1 MQTFYSVIQ
10 NLLPFEWA
18 SYNFMNNALLA
29 VLIIAPVFGLVG
41 TMVVNNQMAFFSD
54 ALGHSALTGV
64 ALGVM
69 LGFRDP
75 VVAAVMFAI
84 LFAVAISEVKSVG
97 NCSADTIISVFS
109 SAALAVGIALLSKNG
124 NFSKYNTYLIGDLLS
139 VTPSE
144 LLTLLCTMVAIL
156 LIWYLIYRQLILI
169 SLNRS
174 LAKSRG
180 IKVRFIENIFIVI
193 VAILVTV
200 SVSRVGILIINSMLI
215 LPAAASRNIAKNVRA
230 YMSIA
235 VVISVA
241 CGILG
246 LISSFY
252 LNTSAGA
259 AIILF
264 IASVFFVSLLT
275 SLFGKRR
282 GM

>member
-1 MQTFYSVIQ
+1 MQAFYSTIQ
-10 NLLPFEWA
+10 NFLPFEWA
-18 SYNFMNNALLA
+18 SYNFMSNALLA
-29 VLIIAPVFGLVG
+29 ILIIAPVFGLIG

-64 ALGVM
+64 AIGVM

-75 VVAAVMFAI
+75 VVSAVMFAI

-124 NFSKYNTYLIGDLLS
+124 NFSKYNSYLIGDLLS
-139 VTPSE
+139 VTPDE
-144 LLTLLCTMVAIL
+144 LLTLLCTLAAIL
-156 LIWYLIYRQLILI
+156 LIWYLIYKHLILI

-180 IKVRFIENIFIVI
+180 IRVRLVENIFII
-193 VAILVTV
+193 LVAVLVTV

-215 LPAAASRNIAKNVRA
+215 LPAAASRNIAKNVKS
-230 YMSIA
+230 YMSFA
-235 VVISVA
+235 VIISVI
-241 CGILG
+241 CGISG

-259 AIILF
+259 TIILF
-264 IASVFFVSLLT
+264 MAAVFFISLVI
-275 SLFGKRR
+275 SIFGKRR
-282 GM
+282 GI